1 MIKLFTILATPALLL
16 TATAGIA
23 AEPTRSFTH
32 DGMTYVYDAIP
43 QDDGGMVLAGV
54 VRETGAKF
62 RLKVENGQVRG
73 HADRNPVSF
82 SVAGTRGAAQGAV
95 AATPAVIA
103 ATSTD

>member
-1 MIKLFTILATPALLL
+1 MIKLFTILATPALILA
-16 TATAGIA
+16 ATAGAA

-32 DGMTYVYDAIP
+32 DGMTYVYEAIP

-62 RLKVENGQVRG
+62 RLKVRNGQVRG

-82 SVAGTRGAAQGAV
+82 SVARTRGAAQGAV
-95 AATPAVIA
+95 ALTSAGVA
-103 ATSTD
+103 ATATD